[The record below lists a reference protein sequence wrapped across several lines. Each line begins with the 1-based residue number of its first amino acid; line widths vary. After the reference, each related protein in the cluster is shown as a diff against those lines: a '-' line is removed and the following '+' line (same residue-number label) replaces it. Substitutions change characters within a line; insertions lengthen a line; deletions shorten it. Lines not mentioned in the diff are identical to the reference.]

1 MATPTPTA
9 APAAPKTALISKVN
23 TFVMTETGAV
33 EHAISSVH
41 VNGWLLLAA
50 GVGLNLIGVIF
61 HF

>member
-1 MATPTPTA
+1 MASTTPAPSPTG
-9 APAAPKTALISKVN
+9 LISKTTTQVLSTDLN
-23 TFVMTETGAV
+23 HV
-33 EHAISSVH
+33 EHTISSVH